1 LSRRPNRWLALA
13 GLAFALAGCSHS
25 AGTPAA
31 TAGYPIEIH
40 TASGAVTIPSRPV
53 RIVSISPTA
62 TETLFA
68 IGAGHQVVAVDS
80 YSNYPPQAPKTSLS
94 GYRPNVEAIA
104 KYNPDLVVLAEDPGG
119 VVDHLKKLH
128 IPTLL
133 LAPASNLADVYQQ
146 ITQLGDATGH
156 ASGAERLVAQMRGQ
170 IADIVRS
177 VPPPARRITIYHELE
192 PTLFSATSQ
201 TFIGQL
207 YVLLG
212 LRNIADGASSS
223 TEYPQLSAEYVIAH
237 NPDMIVLADT
247 VCCGQTPATVRAR
260 PGWQNLTA
268 VKNGNVVPVED
279 AIASEWG
286 PRVPVFLQ
294 TVATAVKKVEAQQR

>member
-1 LSRRPNRWLALA
+1 M
-13 GLAFALAGCSHS
+13 AGCSHS
-25 AGTPAA
+25 ASTSTNTAT
-31 TAGYPIEIH
+31 TAGYPVEIH
-40 TASGAVTIPSRPV
+40 AANGAVTIPARPV
-53 RIVSISPTA
+53 RIVSLAPTA
-62 TETLFA
+62 TENLFA

-80 YSNYPPQAPKTSLS
+80 YSNYPPQAPKTALS
-94 GYRPNVEAIA
+94 GFHPNVEAVA
-104 KYNPDLVVLAEDPGG
+104 RYNPDLAVLAEDPGG

-133 LAPASNLADVYQQ
+133 LAPAANLADVYRQ
-146 ITQLGDATGH
+146 ITQLGEATAH
-156 ASGAERLVAQMRGQ
+156 RAGAEQLVTQMRRQ
-170 IADIVRS
+170 IAEIVHS
-177 VPPPARRITIYHELE
+177 VPPPTRRITVYHELE

-212 LRNIADGASSS
+212 LRNIADGASS
-223 TEYPQLSAEYVIAH
+223 TTHYPQLSAEYVIAH

-260 PGWQNLTA
+260 PGWQNLSA
-268 VKNGNVVPVED
+268 VKNGNVVPVDD

-286 PRVPVFLQ
+286 PRVPVLLQ
-294 TVATAVKKVEAQQR
+294 TIATAVKKIEAEQH